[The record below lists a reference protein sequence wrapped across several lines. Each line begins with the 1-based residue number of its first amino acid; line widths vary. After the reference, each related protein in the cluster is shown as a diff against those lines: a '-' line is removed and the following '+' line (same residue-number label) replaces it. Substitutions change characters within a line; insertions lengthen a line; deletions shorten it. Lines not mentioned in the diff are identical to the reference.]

1 MADLKSVFYTSVG
14 LFLKGKK
21 KVEKTE
27 QQFVEDNKIEAAEGK
42 RLVDKAVKYVEDA
55 KEELSKK
62 ISEAVKTTIN
72 KMDLT
77 THKEVAK
84 LKNEIKN
91 LKTQLHRSTDA
102 KNINK
107 KLKNRR
113 KNKIYK
119 KGRVL

>member
-14 LFLKGKK
+14 LVLKGKK
-21 KVEKTE
+21 KVEKAA

-91 LKTQLHRSTDA
+91 LKTRLYRSTDT
-102 KNINK
+102 KNIKQKIK
-107 KLKNRR
+107 KSQ
-113 KNKIYK
+113 K
-119 KGRVL
+119 K